1 MLTEKL
7 QHFFDLLGVQWV
19 LILLMV
25 LSVIAVAIMVER
37 FLFLRSRRVDPKQ
50 LGKAIRDCLYAGDRE
65 AALAMAMAIDSMEG
79 RVLAE
84 GIRCLDQ
91 GPGAVE
97 EIVQGMVA
105 TERVDY
111 DRYLSFLGTL
121 GNNAP
126 FIGLFG
132 TVLGIISS
140 FAELGSAQAGANRA
154 QLIQADLA
162 EALVATAAGLLV
174 AIPSVIAYNQ
184 FKGTIRL
191 RINQTEALS
200 RELLA
205 YLKTAK
211 KEGE

>member
-19 LILLMV
+19 LVLLII

-37 FLFLRSRRVDPKQ
+37 FLFLYSRRVNPEQ
-50 LGKAIRDCLYAGDRE
+50 LGKAIRDCLQADDRA
-65 AALAMAMAIDSMEG
+65 AALAMATAIDSMEG

-91 GPGAVE
+91 GAAAVE
-97 EIVQGMVA
+97 EIVQSRVA
-105 TERVDY
+105 RERANY
-111 DRYLSFLGTL
+111 DKYLSFLGTL

-140 FAELGSAQAGANRA
+140 FANLGSAEAGVNRA

-205 YLKTAK
+205 HLKSTK
-211 KEGE
+211 TKEL